1 MIKKSS
7 FQRNPT
13 FRNWQTSN
21 SNGPHRHLM
30 GVIMINNISSSS
42 STGTIIMIQRISCDT
57 AITTINTVNISVLR
71 NIIMIIHIFTIID
84 FIVTTDITAV
94 IEITARD
101 IIMTMRAILM
111 IYLITTDIIITIS
124 IVYERS

>member
-30 GVIMINNISSSS
+30 GVIMINNISSS
-42 STGTIIMIQRISCDT
+42 TGTIKMIQRISCDT

-94 IEITARD
+94 IQITARD

>member
-30 GVIMINNISSSS
+30 GVIMINNISSS
-42 STGTIIMIQRISCDT
+42 TGTIKMIQRISCDT

>member
-13 FRNWQTSN
+13 SRNWQTSN

-30 GVIMINNISSSS
+30 GVIMINNISSS
-42 STGTIIMIQRISCDT
+42 TGTIKMIQRISCDT

-71 NIIMIIHIFTIID
+71 NIIMIINIFTIID

-94 IEITARD
+94 IQITARD

-124 IVYERS
+124 IIYERS

>member
-13 FRNWQTSN
+13 SRNWQTSN

-30 GVIMINNISSSS
+30 GVIMINNISSS
-42 STGTIIMIQRISCDT
+42 TGTIKMIQRISCDT

-71 NIIMIIHIFTIID
+71 NIIMIINIFTIID

-94 IEITARD
+94 IQITARD

-111 IYLITTDIIITIS
+111 IYLIITDIIITIS

>member
-13 FRNWQTSN
+13 SRNWQTSN

-30 GVIMINNISSSS
+30 GVIMINNISSS
-42 STGTIIMIQRISCDT
+42 TGTIKMIQRISCDT

-71 NIIMIIHIFTIID
+71 NIIMIINIFTIID

-94 IEITARD
+94 IQITARD